1 MTISEREVIPPV
13 ETPQLLSA
21 ALDRRDLI
29 RAALLAAAASALGP
43 SFSLAQAIESGLTPA
58 ARGEDGAA
66 FLTDPK
72 WKPAFLNDHQN
83 ETLVLL
89 SDVIIPAT
97 DTPGAKAALVNRYLD
112 LLVSVQPSEFQEKFA
127 AALKSIDSES
137 QTEFGKNFRGLSRED
152 QIWLLTAWA
161 YPEQSSHWTER
172 SDPHTKPAD
181 LAQEHFHRLKAL
193 IAAAYYGSEIG
204 QKELGWDGE
213 ITHGPYQ
220 GCEHQSPTHT

>member
-1 MTISEREVIPPV
+1 MTILEREVIPPI
-13 ETPQLLSA
+13 EIPRRLSA
-21 ALDRRDLI
+21 GLNRRDMI

-66 FLTDPK
+66 FLTDPN
-72 WKPAFLNDHQN
+72 WKAAFLNDHQN
-83 ETLVLL
+83 ETLILL

-112 LLVSVQPSEFQEKFA
+112 LLVSVQPSEFQGEFV
-127 AALKSIDSES
+127 AALQSIDTES
-137 QTEFGKNFRGLSRED
+137 QTEFGKDFRELSRED

-161 YPEQSSHWTER
+161 YPQHSSHWTER

-181 LAQEHFHRLKAL
+181 LAQEHFHQLKAL

-220 GCEHQSPTHT
+220 GCEHPSPTHT

>member
-1 MTISEREVIPPV
+1 MTFSDAEVIGVTNIAQPS
-13 ETPQLLSA
+13 SA
-21 ALDRRDLI
+21 SLNRRDLI

-66 FLTDPK
+66 FLTDPN
-72 WKPAFLNDHQN
+72 WKAAFLNDHQN
-83 ETLVLL
+83 ETLIVL

-112 LLVSVQPSEFQEKFA
+112 LLVSVQPSEFQQDFV
-127 AALKSIDSES
+127 AALKFIDSES
-137 QTEFGKNFRGLSRED
+137 QTEFGKNFSDLSRDD
-152 QIWLLTAWA
+152 QVWLLTAWA
-161 YPEQSSHWTER
+161 YPQRSSHWTER
-172 SDPHTKPAD
+172 NDPHMQPAD
-181 LAQEHFHRLKAL
+181 LAQRHFHRLKAL
-193 IAAAYYGSEIG
+193 IAAAYYGSEMG

-220 GCEHQSPTHT
+220 GCEHQSSSHT

>member
-1 MTISEREVIPPV
+1 MAIPALEVIPPI
-13 ETPQLLSA
+13 EKPRQLSA
-21 ALDRRDLI
+21 ALNRRDLI

-66 FLTDPK
+66 FLTDPN
-72 WKPAFLNDHQN
+72 WKAAFLNDHQN
-83 ETLVLL
+83 ETLIVL

-112 LLVSVQPSEFQEKFA
+112 LLVSVQPSEFQQEFV

-137 QTEFGKNFRGLSRED
+137 RTEFGKDFRELSPDD

-161 YPEQSSHWTER
+161 YPQQSSHWTER
-172 SDPHTKPAD
+172 NDAHTKPAD
-181 LAQEHFHRLKAL
+181 LAQRHFHRLKAL

-220 GCEHQSPTHT
+220 GCEHQGPAHT